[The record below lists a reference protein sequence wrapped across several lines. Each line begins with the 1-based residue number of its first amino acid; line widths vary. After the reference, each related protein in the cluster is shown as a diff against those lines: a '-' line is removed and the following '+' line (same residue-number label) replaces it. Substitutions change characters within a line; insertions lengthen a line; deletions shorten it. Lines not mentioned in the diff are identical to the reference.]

1 MTTDDWGDARGAVTD
16 TSPPRDMTGTDVGIG
31 SGPARPLDPG
41 HAARLR
47 QTIETEIVPRLL
59 AARGRLGLPRSAE
72 GELDRDTRGAE
83 RRVVPADCAEL
94 QRLLLAHDSSV
105 ARAYVAALV
114 NQGVLREQI
123 YVDLLAPVA
132 RGFGQLWEDDA
143 ADFTQIT
150 VALGRLQVLLHEL
163 GRDGANTEDSSGAEA
178 RSVLLITMPGEQHS
192 FGLLVIGDAFRRHGW
207 NVCCEFPRTSREALE
222 LVASHHFDL
231 LGLSSAGE
239 VKAEDLGT
247 LLPALRRASS
257 NTAMPILV
265 GGPLFMRCPELVEQL
280 GADGTAMD
288 GEGAVEIAEQLV
300 SVRVE
305 LN

>member
-1 MTTDDWGDARGAVTD
+1 MTTDDWGDARGAVCD
-16 TSPPRDMTGTDVGIG
+16 TSPPRDLAGTDVGIG

-59 AARGRLGLPRSAE
+59 AARGRLGLPRATPD
-72 GELDRDTRGAE
+72 ELDRDSGTAE
-83 RRVVPADCAEL
+83 RHVLPADCAEL

-123 YVDLLAPVA
+123 FVDLLAPVA
-132 RGFGQLWEDDA
+132 RGFGQMWEDDS

-163 GRDGANTEDSSGAEA
+163 SRDSAGTEDCSGADA

-207 NVCCEFPRTSREALE
+207 NVCCEFPRNAREALE

-231 LGLSSAGE
+231 LGLSAAGE
-239 VKAEDLGT
+239 VKAADIGT
-247 LLPALRRASS
+247 LLPALRRASRNEAIS
-257 NTAMPILV
+257 LLV
-265 GGPLFMRCPELVEQL
+265 GGPLFMRCPDLVGQL
-280 GADGTAMD
+280 GADGTASD
-288 GEGAVEIAEQLV
+288 GNGAVEIAEQLV
-300 SVRVE
+300 SLRVE
-305 LN
+305 LH